1 MLQKCPFTF
10 TLHYKK
16 PERAARNEMESGFEK
31 RMFKSKPTL
40 FNRKEKLKNRKEK
53 LKFFLIFLLFVGC
66 SQRQELVEQ
75 QIPFHFEPPPY
86 ARHLKGFKICLDPGH
101 GGQAHV
107 PDYKRG
113 PTGVREAEANLRVAR
128 HLREMLQKVGATVI
142 MTRVDDSYVSLS
154 RRSEI
159 ANEKGADFFI
169 SLHHNGINNPKVN
182 YTSTWYHGDA
192 DDSRQSLDLA
202 RYVQQ
207 GVSDALQLPTSPASG
222 LYSDKL
228 ITASGFGVLR
238 LTECPAVLCEASF
251 LSNPEEEV
259 RLQEDDYLRRE
270 AYGYFLGI
278 ARYVEG
284 GFPKGVLVEPQHTA
298 VIQTKTPRLQIQV
311 MDGLHERGAWIL
323 KRQQVFTDSIRVKI
337 DNVDVPYHYDRGTD
351 LITVSLDKPLANGVH
366 LVQTDLVNYYGN
378 HSLPSPQWF
387 KVAPPAAVLDLT
399 TWTDTLPADGK
410 SYVGISV
417 TARDAEGMPIADDEP
432 IYAQTSNGTLAAD
445 RRLSKNGSAQF
456 YLYAP
461 DTPGTATV
469 EVSYQQTHQSLT
481 IHFANIDGAV
491 VQGQVSDADSG
502 KPIQAVELRTDS
514 GLTTTTDAEGHFFI
528 LTGSEPKDFGET
540 TLSISVG
547 VGSPNPY
554 YPNKHRIHI
563 QPNQATVADVGLH
576 PIADGAFAATLIVLD
591 SKTDTPETQEL
602 LTRLEKM
609 LKLAGAQVYNIYTAK
624 SKVSVQKRIEKVNAI
639 KGRGY
644 YLQINHAEWDKE
656 QPTAVAAHYRGN
668 QGTETFLKRILEQLN
683 SIGQGNPAPTYKTPI
698 VTVQDRTTPE
708 IQQTNKMAMTLEIR
722 SLNHPNASVVSEARA
737 IFFGAWTFLK
747 GDGEIPAERQK
758 RFMVHT

>member
-1 MLQKCPFTF
+1 MVRRFHKISL
-10 TLHYKK
+10 
-16 PERAARNEMESGFEK
+16 A
-31 RMFKSKPTL
+31 
-40 FNRKEKLKNRKEK
+40 
-53 LKFFLIFLLFVGC
+53 FLVFLLFVGC
-66 SQRQELVEQ
+66 SQRQPPVEQ
-75 QIPFHFEPPPY
+75 QASFHFEPPPY
-86 ARHLKGFKICLDPGH
+86 TRHLKGFKICLDPGH

-113 PTGVREAEANLRVAR
+113 PTGVREAEANLRVALY
-128 HLREMLQKVGATVI
+128 LREMLQKVGATVI

-159 ANEKGADFFI
+159 ANENGADFFI
-169 SLHHNGINNPKVN
+169 SLHHNGIDNPKVN

-202 RYVQQ
+202 RYVQL

-228 ITASGFGVLR
+228 ITTSGFGVLR

-259 RLQEDDYLRRE
+259 RLQEDTYLRKE
-270 AYGYFLGI
+270 AYGYFLGL

-284 GFPKGVLVEPQHTA
+284 GFPKGVLIEPQHA
-298 VIQTKTPRLQIQV
+298 SVIQTKTPRLQIQV
-311 MDGLHERGAWIL
+311 MDGLHARGAWML

-337 DNVDVPYHYDRGTD
+337 DNVDVPHSYDRGTD
-351 LITVSLDKPLANGVH
+351 LITVSLDKPLSNGVH

-399 TWTDTLPADGK
+399 AWTDTLLADGK
-410 SYVGISV
+410 SYIGISV
-417 TARDAEGMPIADDEP
+417 TARDSERMPIADDEP

-461 DTPGTATV
+461 DAPGTATV
-469 EVSYQQTHQSLT
+469 EVSYQQTRQSLT
-481 IHFANIDGAV
+481 IHFANIDGAI
-491 VQGQVSDADSG
+491 VQGQVSHNLPNTHPIEPPG
-502 KPIQAVELRTDS
+502 KIKKPLQDVRLETDS
-514 GLTTTTDAEGHFFI
+514 GLTAITDTEGHFFI
-528 LTGSEPKDFGET
+528 TTGSELKDFGET
-540 TLSISVG
+540 TLHISKAG
-547 VGSPNPY
+547 Y
-554 YPNKHRIHI
+554 YPDQCRIHI

-576 PIADGAFAATLIVLD
+576 PIADGAFADTVIVLD

-602 LTRLEKM
+602 LTMLEKM
-609 LKLAGAQVYNIYTAK
+609 LKLAGVKVYNIYTAG
-624 SKVSVQKRIEKVNAI
+624 SKMSVPKRIEKVNAV
-639 KGRGY
+639 KDSGY
-644 YLQINHAEWDKE
+644 YLQINHTEWDKE
-656 QPTAVAAHYRGN
+656 QSTVVAAHYRGN
-668 QGTETFLKRILEQLN
+668 QGTETFLKRILEQFN
-683 SIGQGNPAPTYKTPI
+683 SIGQGDPAPTYKTPI
-698 VTVQDRTTPE
+698 VTLQDRTTPE
-708 IQQTNKMAMTLEIR
+708 IQQTNKMAMTLEIK
-722 SLNHPNASVVSEARA
+722 SLNHPNASTVSEVYA

-747 GDGEIPAERQK
+747 GAGEIPIESQK
-758 RFMVHT
+758 RFMVYLKERQVNSSH

>member
-1 MLQKCPFTF
+1 MP
-10 TLHYKK
+10 K
-16 PERAARNEMESGFEK
+16 PAS
-31 RMFKSKPTL
+31 L
-40 FNRKEKLKNRKEK
+40 NRKEKLKI
-53 LKFFLIFLLFVGC
+53 LLIFLLFVGC
-66 SQRQELVEQ
+66 SQRQTPVEQ
-75 QIPFHFEPPPY
+75 QASFHFEPPPY
-86 ARHLKGFKICLDPGH
+86 TRHLKGFKICLDPGH

-113 PTGVREAEANLRVAR
+113 PTGVREAEANLRVAL
-128 HLREMLQKVGATVI
+128 HLHEMLQKVGATVI

-159 ANEKGADFFI
+159 ANENGADFFI
-169 SLHHNGINNPKVN
+169 SLHHNGIDNPKVN

-228 ITASGFGVLR
+228 ITTSGFGVLR

-259 RLQEDDYLRRE
+259 RLQKDDYLRRE

-284 GFPKGVLVEPQHTA
+284 GFPKGVLVDPQHA
-298 VIQTKTPRLQIQV
+298 SVIQTKTPRLQIQV
-311 MDGLHERGAWIL
+311 MDGLHERGAWML

-337 DNVDVPYHYDRGTD
+337 DNVDVPYSYDRGTD
-351 LITVSLDKPLANGVH
+351 LITVSLDKPLSNGVH

-378 HSLPSPQWF
+378 HSLPAPQWF
-387 KVAPPAAVLDLT
+387 KVAPPAVVLDLT
-399 TWTDTLPADGK
+399 AWTDTLPAEGK

-417 TARDAEGMPIADDEP
+417 TTRDSEGMPIADDEP

-445 RRLSKNGSAQF
+445 HRLSKDGSAQF

-461 DTPGTATV
+461 DAPGTATV
-469 EVSYQQTHQSLT
+469 EVSYQQTRQSLT
-481 IHFANIDGAV
+481 IHFANIDGAI

-502 KPIQAVELRTDS
+502 KPIQDVELRTDS

-528 LTGSEPKDFGET
+528 LTGSESKDFGET
-540 TLSISVG
+540 TLYISVG
-547 VGSPNPY
+547 VGAPNPY

-563 QPNQATVADVGLH
+563 RPNQATVVDVGLH
-576 PIADGAFAATLIVLD
+576 PIAEGAFASTVIVLD

-602 LTRLEKM
+602 LTTLEKM
-609 LKLAGAQVYNIYTAK
+609 LKLAGAKVYNIYTAK
-624 SKVSVQKRIEKVNAI
+624 SKMPVQKRIEKVNAI
-639 KGRGY
+639 KESGY

-656 QPTAVAAHYRGN
+656 QPIVVAAHYRGN
-668 QGTETFLKRILEQLN
+668 QGTETFLKRILEQFNRSL
-683 SIGQGNPAPTYKTPI
+683 YETPI
-698 VTVQDRTTPE
+698 VTLQDRTTPE
-708 IQQTNKMAMTLEIR
+708 IQQTNKMAMTLEIK
-722 SLNHPNASVVSEARA
+722 SLNHPNASTVSEVHA

-747 GDGEIPAERQK
+747 SDGEIPIERQK
-758 RFMVHT
+758 RFMAYLKERQASSSN